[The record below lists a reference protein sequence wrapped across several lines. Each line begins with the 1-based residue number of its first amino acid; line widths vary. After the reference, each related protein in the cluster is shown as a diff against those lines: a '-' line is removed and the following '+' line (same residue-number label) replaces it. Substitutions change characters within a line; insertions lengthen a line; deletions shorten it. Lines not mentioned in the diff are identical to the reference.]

1 MSRTTDAA
9 TGPLA
14 EPAGLRARKKV
25 ARREALIDAA
35 HALVQEHGLDRV
47 TVEGI
52 CARAGVSAR
61 TFFNY
66 FQSKDDAVLGIEPLT
81 VDTTAAA
88 RFAAGGPTGRLG
100 SDLEHLVVS
109 LVDRPTMNRDRIA
122 CAMELARRE
131 PRLLGRQVVA
141 FERHH
146 AEIAGLIAARLDLPP
161 TAPRVEL
168 LTLMVMALTRGAFVQ
183 WEAGGQQEDVRD
195 VAAQVVQ
202 ELRDLLRDD

>member
-1 MSRTTDAA
+1 MPLPPTPPDAE
-9 TGPLA
+9 P
-14 EPAGLRARKKV
+14 EPAGLRERKKV
-25 ARREALIDAA
+25 ARRASLIDAA
-35 HALVQEHGLDRV
+35 HELVQEIGLEAV

-52 CARAGVSAR
+52 CARAGVSTR

-66 FQSKDDAVLGIEPLT
+66 FESKDDAVLGIEPLA
-81 VDTTAAA
+81 VDPEAAA
-88 RFAAGGPTGRLG
+88 LFAAGGPTGRLG
-100 SDLEHLVVS
+100 TDLEHLVVS
-109 LVDRPTMNRDRIA
+109 LVDRPRLNRDRIA

-146 AEIAGLIAARLDLPP
+146 AEIAALTAARLGQPP
-161 TAPRVEL
+161 GAPRVEL
-168 LTLMVMALTRGAFVQ
+168 LTLLVMALTRGAYVQ
-183 WEAGGQQEDVRD
+183 WEAGDQRGDVRD